1 MELELSK
8 EAAAHLEAEARVPAG
23 LWLAIAIEAQ
33 RNLELMGGVG
43 ESGLV
48 GRLDLA
54 AEETMGAVVA
64 RAPARE
70 LHAYSEALRAG
81 AVGTQELTERRLIL
95 TPSKSI
101 STAWEHHARDRG
113 LTLASWVRAEAESRP
128 PGAIFWEAAAA
139 ERGQSL
145 AEWML
150 LKAGTS

>member
-1 MELELSK
+1 
-8 EAAAHLEAEARVPAG
+8 
-23 LWLAIAIEAQ
+23 
-33 RNLELMGGVG
+33 MGGVG
-43 ESGLV
+43 ESGLA

-54 AEETMGAVVA
+54 AEETTGAIVA

-81 AVGTQELTERRLIL
+81 AVGTQELPDRRLIL

-113 LTLASWVRAEAESRP
+113 LTLGSWVRAEAESRP
-128 PGAIFWEAAAA
+128 PGAISWEAAAA

>member
-1 MELELSK
+1 LSK
-8 EAAAHLEAEARVPAG
+8 EAAAHLEAEALVPAG
-23 LWLAIAIEAQ
+23 LWLAIAIEAR

-43 ESGLV
+43 ESGLT

-54 AEETMGAVVA
+54 AKEPIGPVVT

-70 LHAYSEALRAG
+70 LHSYSEALRAG
-81 AVGTQELTERRLIL
+81 AAGTEELPGRRLIL

-113 LTLASWVRAEAESRP
+113 LTLGSWVRAEAESRP
-128 PGAIFWEAAAA
+128 AGAISWEAAAA

-150 LKAGTS
+150 LNSGAG